1 MTNILTNS
9 AALLSQYHLQK
20 VDDAGTQA
28 TERLAS
34 GKQINSAGDDAAGAA
49 IVNRM
54 TSQISGME
62 VAIRN
67 AGDAISMAQT
77 ADGALDEVSEI
88 LQRMRELG
96 VQAANG
102 TYSGADRVSLNAE
115 IVQLK
120 KELTRIGEA
129 TTFNNT
135 KLLNGTFQDTEFEL
149 GFDESP
155 QHTHTLSIDDVRPT
169 KLGVWNMSSQLEKK
183 ATVASVVSTT
193 VANSA
198 VKGQITT
205 SESHGFIAGDQI
217 TYEVGSGTAMA
228 GLIPNRTYKVIEPVA
243 EKSFVITEIDGT
255 TAADS
260 GDSGSEVDNTIIY
273 GNMGGYT
280 GVGTTFSLASLA
292 GAPTLGESGDAAPSS
307 ATKLNESLKIYG
319 YVGTETITYPEGS
332 NARVIAESVTAKSG
346 TTGVTAYAETN
357 AQITVTPNNSTD
369 GAGSTIVS
377 FTLQGMNAAAKT
389 ISSTIKFGTGE
400 TPAVNSPDL
409 SDLRDKINGVSGDT
423 GISATLSSDRTS
435 INLKSPDGY
444 DIVIDDFDM
453 PANTETAQAQATVN
467 AGSIAD
473 AGAHTIFT
481 ATANHGF
488 ETGDMVRASELSSAA
503 TPTASGVNPA
513 KVYFVTKL
521 SDTTF
526 KLNEGSQSG
535 TSVDLNGTGGSDDM
549 LTKLVFTKQQKTMNF
564 QTLDR
569 DGNLKGA
576 AVKLFDQDLGND
588 ETPNTTSSLRMS
600 GQITYESPNVFTITS
615 GASAVS
621 DKVLFR
627 DAPPSASLLKI
638 SDIDVLSVTNSQRL
652 LSAVDGALR
661 RIDAERGDLGAT
673 MNRMEHT
680 IDNLSN
686 IVMNTK
692 VARGR
697 KEDADMAAESI
708 ELSKSRILQQAA
720 TSMLSQAN
728 KTMQSVLELLS

>member
-9 AALLSQYHLQK
+9 AALLSQFHLNN
-20 VDDAGTQA
+20 VDDAGTKA

-34 GKQINSAGDDAAGAA
+34 GKRINNAGDDAAGAA

-77 ADGALDEVSEI
+77 AEGALGEVSEI

-155 QHTHTLSIDDVRPT
+155 QHSHTLSIDDVRPS

-183 ATVASVVSTT
+183 ATVSSVVSTT
-193 VANSA
+193 VAGGA
-198 VKGQITT
+198 IKGQITT
-205 SESHGFIAGDQI
+205 SASHGFVVGDQI
-217 TYEVGSGTAMA
+217 TYEIGTGTAMA
-228 GLIPNRTYKVIEPVA
+228 GLIPNRTYTVIAPVA
-243 EKSFVITEIDGT
+243 DKSFVITELDGT
-255 TAADS
+255 TAADG
-260 GDSGSEVDNTIIY
+260 GDSGTDLDNTIVY
-273 GNMGGYT
+273 GNMGGYS

-292 GAPTLGESGDAAPSS
+292 GAPTLGESGNAAPSS

-346 TTGVTAYAETN
+346 TTGVSAYAETN
-357 AQITVTPNNSTD
+357 ARITVTPNNSTD

-377 FTLQGMNAAAKT
+377 FTLQGMNETAKV

-400 TPAVNSPDL
+400 APAANQPDL
-409 SDLRDKINGVSGDT
+409 SDLRDKINGLSGDT
-423 GISATLSSDRTS
+423 GISAILSSDKTS
-435 INLKSPDGY
+435 IDLKSPDGY

-453 PANTETAQAQATVN
+453 PANTETSQTQAAVA
-467 AGSIAD
+467 AGGISD
-473 AGAHTIFT
+473 GTGHTIFT
-481 ATANHGF
+481 STGHGF

-503 TPTASGVNPA
+503 TPTGSGVSPA
-513 KVYFVTKL
+513 QLYFVTKL
-521 SDTTF
+521 SANTF
-526 KLNEGSQSG
+526 KLSTGSQAG
-535 TSVDLNGTGGSDDM
+535 TNVDLNHTGGSDDM
-549 LTKLVFTKQQKTMNF
+549 NTALKFTKEQKTMNF

-576 AVKLFDQDLGND
+576 AVKLFDQDLGNN
-588 ETPNTTSSLRMS
+588 ETPNTTSSLRMA

-615 GASAVS
+615 GAAVAS

-627 DAPPSASLLKI
+627 DAPPSATLLRI
-638 SDIDVLSVTNSQRL
+638 SDIDVLSVKNSQRM

-661 RIDAERGDLGAT
+661 RIDAEKGDLGAT

>member
-34 GKQINSAGDDAAGAA
+34 GKRINNAGDDAAGAS

-77 ADGALDEVSEI
+77 AEGALGEVSEI

-120 KELTRIGEA
+120 KELIRIGES

-155 QHTHTLSIDDVRPT
+155 QHTHTLSIDDVRPS
-169 KLGVWNMSSQLEKK
+169 KLGVWNMSSQLEKT
-183 ATVASVVSTT
+183 ATVSSVVSTT
-193 VANSA
+193 VAGSA

-205 SESHGFIAGDQI
+205 SDSHGFVAGDQI
-217 TYEVGSGTAMA
+217 TYEIGSGTAMA
-228 GLIPNRTYKVIEPVA
+228 GLVPNRTYKVIEPVA

-260 GDSGSEVDNTIIY
+260 GDSGSELDNTIVY

-292 GAPTLGESGDAAPSS
+292 GAPTLGESGADAPSS

-332 NARVIAESVTAKSG
+332 NARVIAEAVTAKAG

-369 GAGSTIVS
+369 GSGSTIIS
-377 FTLQGMNAAAKT
+377 FTLQGMNTTAKT

-400 TPAVNSPDL
+400 TPAANSPDL
-409 SDLRDKINGVSGDT
+409 SDLRDKINGISGDT
-423 GISATLSSDRTS
+423 GISATLSSDKTS

-453 PANTETAQAQATVN
+453 PANTETSQAQATVN
-467 AGSIAD
+467 AGSISD
-473 AGAHTIFT
+473 AGDHTIFT

-549 LTKLVFTKQQKTMNF
+549 NTKLVFTKEQKTMNF

-588 ETPNTTSSLRMS
+588 ETPNTTSSLRLS

-615 GASAVS
+615 GASTSS

-697 KEDADMAAESI
+697 KQDADMAAESI

>member
-9 AALLSQYHLQK
+9 AALKSLYHLQN
-20 VDDAGTQA
+20 VEDAGAQA

-34 GKQINSAGDDAAGAA
+34 GKRINAAGDDAAGAA

-120 KELTRIGEA
+120 KELIRIGES

-135 KLLNGTFQDTEFEL
+135 KLLNGTFQDTQFEL

-155 QHTHTLSIDDVRPT
+155 QHTHTLTIDDVRPS
-169 KLGVWNMSSQLEKK
+169 KLGVWNMSSQLEKT

-193 VANSA
+193 VSGSA

-205 SESHGFIAGDQI
+205 SESHGFVAGDQI
-217 TYEVGSGTAMA
+217 TYEIGSGTAMA

-243 EKSFVITEIDGT
+243 AKSFVITELDGT
-255 TAADS
+255 TASDS
-260 GDSGSEVDNTIIY
+260 GDSGSEVDTTITY

-292 GAPTLGESGDAAPSS
+292 GAPTLGESTADAPSS
-307 ATKLNESLKIYG
+307 ETKLNESLKIYG
-319 YVGTETITYPEGS
+319 YVGTETITYPQGS
-332 NARVIAESVTAKSG
+332 NAREIAEAVTAKAG
-346 TTGVTAYAETN
+346 TTGVSAYAETN

-369 GAGSTIVS
+369 GSGSTIIS
-377 FTLQGMNAAAKT
+377 FTLKGMNATAKT
-389 ISSTIKFGTGE
+389 VSSTIKFGTGE
-400 TPAVNSPDL
+400 TPASNSPDL
-409 SDLRDKINGVSGDT
+409 SDLRDKINGFSGDT
-423 GISATLSSDRTS
+423 GISATLSFDRTTL
-435 INLKSPDGY
+435 NLKSPDGY

-453 PANTETAQAQATVN
+453 PANDESSQTQATVP
-467 AGSIAD
+467 AGNIAD
-473 AGAHTIFT
+473 GSGHTIFT
-481 ATANHGF
+481 AAAAHGF
-488 ETGDMVRASELSSAA
+488 ETGDMVRATELTSSS
-503 TPTASGVNPA
+503 TPTGSGINPA
-513 KVYFVTKL
+513 QLYFVTKL

-526 KLNEGSQSG
+526 KLSTGSLSG
-535 TSVDLNGTGGSDDM
+535 TSVDLTEASGDDPATA
-549 LTKLVFTKQQKTMNF
+549 LKFTKEQKTMNF
-564 QTLDR
+564 QTMDR

-576 AVKLFDQDLGND
+576 AVKLFDQSLGSD
-588 ETPNTTSSLRMS
+588 ETPNTTSSLRMT
-600 GQITYESPNVFTITS
+600 GQIVYESPNVFTITS
-615 GASAVS
+615 GASAAS

-627 DAPPSASLLKI
+627 DAPPSATLLKI

-697 KEDADMAAESI
+697 KQDADMAQESV

>member
-9 AALLSQYHLQK
+9 AALKSLYHLQN
-20 VDDAGTQA
+20 VEDAGAQA

-34 GKQINSAGDDAAGAA
+34 GKRINAAGDDAAGAA

-120 KELTRIGEA
+120 KELIRIGES

-135 KLLNGTFQDTEFEL
+135 KLLNGTFQDTQFEL

-155 QHTHTLSIDDVRPT
+155 QHTHTLTIDDVRPS
-169 KLGVWNMSSQLEKK
+169 KLGVWNMSSQLEKT

-193 VANSA
+193 VSGSA

-205 SESHGFIAGDQI
+205 SESHGFVAGDQI
-217 TYEVGSGTAMA
+217 TYEIGSGTAMA

-243 EKSFVITEIDGT
+243 AKSFVITELDGT
-255 TAADS
+255 TASDS
-260 GDSGSEVDNTIIY
+260 GDSGSEVDTTITY

-292 GAPTLGESGDAAPSS
+292 GAPTLGESTADAPSS
-307 ATKLNESLKIYG
+307 ETKLNESLKIYG
-319 YVGTETITYPEGS
+319 YVGTETITYPQGS
-332 NARVIAESVTAKSG
+332 NAREIAEAVTAKAG
-346 TTGVTAYAETN
+346 TTGVSAYAETN

-369 GAGSTIVS
+369 GSGSTIIS
-377 FTLQGMNAAAKT
+377 FTLKGMNATAKT
-389 ISSTIKFGTGE
+389 VSSTIKFGTGE
-400 TPAVNSPDL
+400 TPASNSPDL
-409 SDLRDKINGVSGDT
+409 SDLRDKINGFSGDT
-423 GISATLSSDRTS
+423 GISATLSFDRTTL
-435 INLKSPDGY
+435 NLKSPDGY

-453 PANTETAQAQATVN
+453 PANDESSQTQATVP
-467 AGSIAD
+467 AGNIAD
-473 AGAHTIFT
+473 GSGHTIFT
-481 ATANHGF
+481 AAAAHGF
-488 ETGDMVRASELSSAA
+488 ETGDMVRATELTSSS
-503 TPTASGVNPA
+503 TPTGSGINPA
-513 KVYFVTKL
+513 QLYFVTKL

-526 KLNEGSQSG
+526 KLSTGSLSG
-535 TSVDLNGTGGSDDM
+535 TSVDLTEGSGDDPATA
-549 LTKLVFTKQQKTMNF
+549 LKFTKEQKTMNF
-564 QTLDR
+564 QTMDR

-576 AVKLFDQDLGND
+576 AVKLFDQSLGSD
-588 ETPNTTSSLRMS
+588 ETPNTTSSLRMT
-600 GQITYESPNVFTITS
+600 GQIVYESPNVFTITS
-615 GASAVS
+615 GASAAS

-627 DAPPSASLLKI
+627 DAPPSATLLKI

-697 KEDADMAAESI
+697 KQDADMAQESV